1 MEKPFKVL
9 LLAYPDNPVGSVFIR
24 AFLRNSVPLAGVLIE
39 TKTAGINWKR
49 IRTKIRKDGL
59 VQAFLRIFEVW
70 LLKVRKQTV
79 IGVATR
85 NEIPVFRVDRFNSP
99 ECASMIA
106 SLQIDLLA
114 IASAPILKDYIFK
127 KAGIGCLNAH
137 PGWLPKYRGVGA
149 NRAAIL
155 HGEMPGICIHF
166 VDAGIDTGRLILRE
180 KLPLRRRDT
189 IASINDRASA
199 RGAELMAQVIHRIRN
214 QGLELLETDEPVGE
228 CYPPG
233 RYAEI
238 KTVNR
243 MIRRL
248 YEMQEKDAHAD

>member
-24 AFLRNSVPLAGVLIE
+24 AFLRNSVPLTGVLVE
-39 TKTAGINWKR
+39 TKTASTNWRR

-59 VQAFLRIFEVW
+59 LPTFLRIFHVW
-70 LLKVRKQTV
+70 FLKVRKQNI
-79 IGVATR
+79 IGLAAR
-85 NEIPVFRVDRFNSP
+85 NGIPVYRVDRFNSP
-99 ECASMIA
+99 ECASLIA
-106 SLQIDLLA
+106 SLDIDLLT
-114 IASAPILKDYIFK
+114 ISSAPILKDYIFE
-127 KAGIGCLNAH
+127 KAKIGCLNAH

-155 HGEMPGICIHF
+155 QGEMPGICIHF

-199 RGAELMAQVIHRIRN
+199 MGAELMAQVIHRIRN
-214 QGLELLETDEPVGE
+214 HELELLETGEPAGE

-233 RYAEI
+233 RYGEI
-238 KTVNR
+238 KAVNR

-248 YEMQEKDAHAD
+248 YERQERDTHAV